1 MPSKVH
7 LQFTEKKIF
16 AENINFE
23 QTGPYERLIGK
34 AIYEMDPEDSQA
46 KQIVDSDKAKVN
58 SKGLIEF
65 HGDIDILKPVDLA
78 RGNHRLLY
86 DVNNRG
92 KRTVLRNF
100 NDAPASADPLSVEHA
115 GNGFLMRQGY
125 TIIWSGWQGDI
136 LPSKDQL
143 SIELPEAYQNGK
155 RIRGRIRSEFI
166 ADEEGVISL
175 PLSGNTSVRSY
186 ETISLDTEQATLTR
200 RQNEADP
207 RLLVPPT
214 DWQFARASVNSETG
228 RLSIVPSATDIYL
241 ADGFSPGWI
250 YELIYEAEGSRV
262 MGLGMEAIRSLIST
276 LRYESHDASGTT
288 NPLSSYI
295 DNAYGFGSSLCAR
308 VLRQF
313 VYDGF
318 NIDAKSRKVFDGIYP
333 HVSGGGRLFM
343 NTRFAQVGRFP
354 RQHEEHQWPSERY
367 PFAYSETTDPFQPN
381 KDSVLKRP
389 ASDPLVIHTHTATEY
404 WQRHASTGHI
414 DPSTLTDLA
423 IPENVRMYFLAS
435 AQHGGASGIGTISQE
450 IPNTNA
456 TSPFMRACLTALDAW
471 VSQGVSPPANKIPKL
486 KDHSLITPKE
496 ALAGFPSIPDTNTP
510 ANASQLPLY
519 DYGRDFDKGII
530 SNHPPKDT
538 GKQYTLYVPNIDE
551 DGNDTA
557 GLRSP
562 DIQVPIG
569 THTGWSL
576 RKQGF
581 AKNELANLTG
591 SFIPF
596 PRTSSE
602 RIKKNDPRLSIE
614 ERYGNHHGYI
624 QAITE
629 AVDDLL
635 QGGYI
640 LQEDANRYI
649 DAARKRDPTDQNTML
664 FPLQLQP

>member
-1 MPSKVH
+1 MTSKVH
-7 LQFTEKKIF
+7 LEFTEKKIF
-16 AENINFE
+16 ADNIDFE
-23 QTGPYERLIGK
+23 RTGPYERLIGK
-34 AIYEMDPEDSQA
+34 AIYEIDPDDSQA
-46 KQIVDSDKAKVN
+46 QQIVDIDKAQIN

-65 HGDIDILKPVDLA
+65 YGDIDILKPVDVD

-92 KRTVLRNF
+92 SKTVLRNF
-100 NDAPASADPLSVEHA
+100 NDAPASSDPLTVDHS
-115 GNGFLMRQGY
+115 GNGFLMRRGY
-125 TIIWSGWQGDI
+125 TIVWSGWQGDI
-136 LPSKDQL
+136 LPSKDHL
-143 SIELPEAYQNGK
+143 SIELPEAYMNGQ
-155 RIRGRIRSEFI
+155 RIQGQIRSEFI
-166 ADEEGVISL
+166 VDQEGVICL
-175 PLSGNTSVRSY
+175 PLSGNTNVRSY
-186 ETISLDTEQATLTR
+186 EAVNLDTGQATLTR
-200 RQNEADP
+200 RKNESDP
-207 RLLVPPT
+207 RLPVPST
-214 DWQFARASVNSETG
+214 DWQFARASVNPQTG
-228 RLSIVPSATDIYL
+228 ILSAVPSKTDIYIP
-241 ADGFSPGWI
+241 DGFSPGWI
-250 YELIYEAEGSRV
+250 YELIYQAEGSRV
-262 MGLGMEAIRSLIST
+262 MGLGMEAIRSLVST

-288 NPLSSYI
+288 NPLSGYI

-318 NIDAKSRKVFDGIYP
+318 NLDEKERKVFDGIYP

-367 PFAYSETTDPFQPN
+367 PFAYSETVDPFQKS

-389 ASDPLVIHTHTATEY
+389 DSDPLVIHTHTATEY

-414 DPSTLTDLA
+414 DPVALTDLT

-435 AQHGGASGIGTISQE
+435 AQHGGASGTGTISQE

-471 VSQGVSPPANKIPKL
+471 VSQGIAPPANNLPKRE
-486 KDHSLITPKE
+486 DHSLVTPKD
-496 ALAGFPSIPDTNTP
+496 ALTGFPSIPGTQTP
-510 ANASQLPLY
+510 TNASQLPLY
-519 DYGRDFDKGII
+519 DYGEDFNKGII

-538 GKQYTLYVPNIDE
+538 GKQYTLYVPNVDE

-562 DIQVPIG
+562 DIQAPIG

-581 AKNELANLTG
+581 SENELANLTG

-596 PRTSSE
+596 PRTKSE
-602 RIKKNDPRLSIE
+602 RIAQNDPRLSIE
-614 ERYGNHHGYI
+614 ERYKDFSGYI
-624 QAITE
+624 KAFTA
-629 AVDDLL
+629 AVDQLL
-635 QGGYI
+635 QDGYI

-649 DAARKRDPTDQNTML
+649 EAAKKRDPTHPNTVL
-664 FPLQLQP
+664 LPLKLPI